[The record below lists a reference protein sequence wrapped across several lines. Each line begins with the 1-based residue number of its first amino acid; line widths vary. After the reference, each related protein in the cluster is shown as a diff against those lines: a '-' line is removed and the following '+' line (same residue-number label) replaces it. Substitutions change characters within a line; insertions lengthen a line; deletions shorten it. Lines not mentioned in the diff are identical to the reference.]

1 MSEDEPSEAEERRL
15 RMAMMQTEID
25 LNRAQTDVAR
35 ATLEQIRAT
44 VNRIEIEAHRM
55 EVEARWE
62 PWKALAAIIA
72 ASAAMVGV
80 IEALSHLHR

>member
-1 MSEDEPSEAEERRL
+1 MTDDAPSEADERRL
-15 RMAMMQTEID
+15 RMAMQTEIE
-25 LNRAQTDVAR
+25 LNRAQTDLAR

-44 VNRIEIEAHRM
+44 VDRM

-62 PWKALAAIIA
+62 PWKALAAIVA

-80 IEALSHLHR
+80 VEALFHLHG

>member
-1 MSEDEPSEAEERRL
+1 MSDDAPSEVDERRL
-15 RMAMMQTEID
+15 RMAVMQTEIE
-25 LNRAQTDVAR
+25 LNRAQTDLAR

-44 VNRIEIEAHRM
+44 VDRM

-62 PWKALAAIIA
+62 PWKALAAIVA

-80 IEALSHLHR
+80 VEALFHLHG

>member
-1 MSEDEPSEAEERRL
+1 
-15 RMAMMQTEID
+15 MMQTQID

-55 EVEARWE
+55 EIGARWE
-62 PWKALAAIIA
+62 PWKALAAIMA

-80 IEALSHLHR
+80 IEALFHLHG